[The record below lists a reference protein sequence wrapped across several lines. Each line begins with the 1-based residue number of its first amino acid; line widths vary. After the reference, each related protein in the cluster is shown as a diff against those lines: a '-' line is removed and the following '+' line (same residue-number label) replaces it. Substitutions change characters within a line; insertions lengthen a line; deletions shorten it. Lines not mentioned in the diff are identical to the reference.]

1 MRVFGS
7 YPCGALSQR
16 RNQSAF
22 TLLPTR
28 VISGASSP
36 PINAPLEFCV
46 AWQEAQKSIPYTP
59 GPSTAACS
67 ADGKAND
74 AGAGAVEFTEA
85 LLWETRKFA
94 ISEAS

>member
-7 YPCGALSQR
+7 YPWGALSQR
-16 RNQSAF
+16 RSQSGF

-36 PINAPLEFCV
+36 PIRAPLEFCV
-46 AWQEAQKSIPYTP
+46 AWQEAQKSMPYNP

-67 ADGKAND
+67 GEGSATDGGT
-74 AGAGAVEFTEA
+74 GAMEFAEA
-85 LLWETRKFA
+85 LLWETRKLA
-94 ISEAS
+94 ISVAS